1 MQTNLCW
8 LAAARL
14 GSEGGSEFVRRAQ
27 AFASVMQERRAA
39 IYGGT
44 FDPVHNGHLKVARR
58 VQKLFGLDEMI
69 FVPACVPP
77 HKRNSGI
84 TSAFHRFAM
93 LALATKD
100 DERLRVSKI
109 ELDQPDRPYA
119 VDTVARMKERQGSNC
134 RLFFVM
140 GADSW
145 SEIATW
151 RDWRRLL
158 TMCDHIVV
166 TRPGF
171 EVNVQSSGF
180 TLADIRGKSDDEI
193 LAVVAGSASPQVFVT
208 DTVFEDVSATAIRAA
223 ARSGLRED
231 LAKLVPP
238 EVAAYIEKY
247 GLYKN

>member
-1 MQTNLCW
+1 
-8 LAAARL
+8 
-14 GSEGGSEFVRRAQ
+14 
-27 AFASVMQERRAA
+27 MQERRAA

-93 LALATKD
+93 LALATKND
-100 DERLRVSKI
+100 DRLRVSTI

-119 VDTVARMKERQGSNC
+119 VDTVARMKERRGSDC

-145 SEIATW
+145 SEITTW
-151 RDWRRLL
+151 REWRRLL

-171 EVNVQSSGF
+171 EVDVRSSGF
-180 TLADIRGKSDDEI
+180 AVADIRGQSDNEI
-193 LAVVAGSASPQVFVT
+193 QAAVAESTTPLVFVT
-208 DTVFEDVSATAIRAA
+208 DTVFEDVSATAIRVA
-223 ARSGLRED
+223 ARNGSREE
-231 LAKLVPP
+231 LSKLVPP

-247 GLYKN
+247 GLYRN